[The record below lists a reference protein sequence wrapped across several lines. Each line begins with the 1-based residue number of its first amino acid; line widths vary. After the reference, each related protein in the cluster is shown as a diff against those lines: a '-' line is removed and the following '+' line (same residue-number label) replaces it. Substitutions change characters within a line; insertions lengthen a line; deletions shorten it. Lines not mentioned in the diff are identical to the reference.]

1 MRSLSFIGRRAA
13 RVATQTSFILGIAM
27 IAMLWTGIALK
38 FKDQA
43 AGSYRDAVQNN
54 QNLALLFEENILR
67 TVGEVDKALHFMRR
81 QIGQQHP
88 DSADPHR
95 IVSNSDIFN
104 ELIVQF
110 AIIDAAGMLQA
121 SSAGAQPTSPID
133 LSDREYFPFHRD
145 NSKDELHVSRP
156 VVGRVSRK
164 WSIQL
169 TRRFLDQDG
178 AFGGVVVGS
187 LNPEHLTEFY
197 RSIDLGRSGSISLIG
212 LDGSVRASG
221 GTNGRSRLAL
231 GQDVAGSPLLNEVR
245 KAQAGTFIDAAPDG
259 NQIVTFRRVR
269 TLPLAVSVS
278 VTEAQVYAAAYRDA
292 LRHSLV
298 GAALTLIILGVGIK
312 GSRDQL
318 RLRLAKAKL
327 LHSQR
332 LALQKS
338 EHLGLT
344 LDNMGQGIILVTKD
358 LRIPVINQQA
368 VRLLDLPDDF
378 LRSSPNFTDLVRFQE
393 ARGEYASI
401 AFPHGISALEYF
413 TQRDTIGGL
422 RTYERT
428 RPNGTVLEVRSTA
441 LPDGGFVRT
450 FTDVTRRHEA
460 QEAVVRLASEDA
472 LTGLSN
478 RRHFREEVEK
488 GVIKLK
494 SSRADGDD
502 EDQGFALLYL
512 DLDWFKVVNDTL
524 GHWIGDT
531 LLQSVA
537 DRLRSTVRTASL
549 IARLGGDEFGILLC
563 NTCSTE
569 QPEALAARLSEVLSQ
584 PYEIYGQHIRIGVSI
599 GIALAPHDGN
609 DPELLLKASDM
620 ALYAAK
626 AAGRGTYR
634 FFHKS
639 MAEQLRVKR
648 QLELD
653 LRDAID
659 NEQLTLHYQPVLSI
673 ADKTINGFEALMRWE
688 HPIRGMVPPSEFIP
702 IAEET
707 GLIVA
712 LGTWAIRKACEQ
724 ATKWPDELSVAVNV
738 SPMQFRNGNLVATVS
753 EALRETGLAP
763 RRLDLEITE
772 TILMQDSDSSVLI
785 LHQLRDLGVRI
796 SMDDFGTGYSSL
808 SYLRSFP
815 LDKIKIDRAFVKD
828 LGVAAASDVIIR
840 SVIDIA
846 TTLNM
851 TTTAEGVETR
861 EQLERLAA
869 LGCSEA
875 QGYYLSKAV
884 PVSQVP
890 ELISKWST
898 RKPIAA

>member
-1 MRSLSFIGRRAA
+1 M
-13 RVATQTSFILGIAM
+13 LGVAM
-27 IAMLWTGIALK
+27 IAMLWTGIVLK
-38 FKDQA
+38 FKDQS
-43 AGSYRDAVQNN
+43 AGSYRDAVLNT

-67 TVGEVDKALHFMRR
+67 TIGEVDKALYFMRR
-81 QIGQQHP
+81 QIRQHP
-88 DSADPHR
+88 DSADAHR

-110 AIIDAAGMLQA
+110 AITDANGTLKA
-121 SSAGAQPTSPID
+121 SSTGGHPTVPID

-145 NSKDELHVSRP
+145 NGKDELHVSRP
-156 VVGRVSRK
+156 MVGRVSKR

-169 TRRFLDQDG
+169 TRRFLDKDG

-187 LNPEHLTEFY
+187 LNPEHLTDFY
-197 RSIDLGRSGSISLIG
+197 RLIDLGRSGSISLIG

-221 GTNGRSRLAL
+221 GTNGRGRLAL
-231 GQDVAGSPLLNEVR
+231 GQDVAGSRLLTEMHSR
-245 KAQAGTFIDAAPDG
+245 GAGTFTDPTPEG
-259 NQIVTFRRVR
+259 NRIVTFRRVR
-269 TLPLAVSVS
+269 NLPLAVSVS
-278 VTEAQVYAAAYRDA
+278 VTEAQVYATAYRDA
-292 LRHSLV
+292 LSHSIV
-298 GAALTLIILGVGIK
+298 GGLLTLVILGVGMK

-318 RLRLAKAKL
+318 HLRLAKTKL
-327 LHSQR
+327 LHSQQ

-338 EHLGLT
+338 EQLGLT
-344 LDNMGQGIILVTKD
+344 LDNMGQGIILVTKNH
-358 LRIPVINQQA
+358 RMPVINRQA
-368 VRLLDLPDDF
+368 VRLLDLPEDF
-378 LRSSPNFTDLVRFQE
+378 LRRRPTFADFVEYQE
-393 ARGEYASI
+393 ARGEFASVHI
-401 AFPHGISALEYF
+401 PEGVPAIEYF
-413 TQRDTIGGL
+413 SRRDASGAYP
-422 RTYERT
+422 TYERT
-428 RPNGTVLEVRSTA
+428 RPNGVVLEVRTTA

-450 FTDVTRRHEA
+450 FTDVTPKRQA

-472 LTGLSN
+472 LTGLAN

-488 GVIKLK
+488 SVLK
-494 SSRADGDD
+494 QKSPVAEGED
-502 EDQGFALLYL
+502 EDRGFALLYM

-531 LLQSVA
+531 LLQTVA
-537 DRLRSTVRTASL
+537 ERLKSTVRTGSL
-549 IARLGGDEFGILLC
+549 VARLGGDEFAILLP

-569 QPEALAARLSEVLSQ
+569 QPEALATRLSEVLSQ

-609 DPELLLKASDM
+609 DPELLLRASDM

-626 AAGRGTYR
+626 AAGRGTYK

-639 MAEQLRVKR
+639 MAEQLRVRR

-653 LRDAID
+653 LRNAID
-659 NEQLTLHYQPVLSI
+659 NDQLALHYQPVLNT
-673 ADKTINGFEALMRWE
+673 ADKTISGFEALMRWD

-707 GLIVA
+707 GLIVS
-712 LGTWAIRKACEQ
+712 LGTWALKKACEQ
-724 ATKWPDELSVAVNV
+724 ASMWPDDLNVAVNV
-738 SPMQFRNGNLVATVS
+738 SPMQFRSGNLVTVVS
-753 EALRETGLAP
+753 SVLRETGLAP
-763 RRLDLEITE
+763 SRLYLEITE
-772 TILMQDSDSSVLI
+772 TILMQESDSTVLV
-785 LHQLRDLGVRI
+785 LNQLRQLGVRI

-828 LGVAAASDVIIR
+828 LGLTAASDVIIR

-846 TTLNM
+846 RTLEM

-861 EQLERLAA
+861 EQFERLAA
-869 LGCSEA
+869 LGCTEA

-890 ELISKWST
+890 DLIAKWST
-898 RKPIAA
+898 HKSIAA

>member
-1 MRSLSFIGRRAA
+1 
-13 RVATQTSFILGIAM
+13 VLGVAM
-27 IAMLWTGIALK
+27 IAMLWTGIVLK

-43 AGSYRDAVQNN
+43 AGNYRDAVLNT

-67 TVGEVDKALHFMRR
+67 TVGEVDKALYFMRR
-81 QIGQQHP
+81 QIGQHP

-104 ELIVQF
+104 DLIVQF
-110 AIIDAAGMLQA
+110 AIVDASGTLKA
-121 SSAGAQPTSPID
+121 SSAGDHPTAPID

-156 VVGRVSRK
+156 MVGRVSKK

-169 TRRFLDQDG
+169 TRRFLDKDG

-187 LNPEHLTEFY
+187 LNPDHLTDFY
-197 RSIDLGRSGSISLIG
+197 QSIDLGRSGSISLIG
-212 LDGSVRASG
+212 LDGGVRASG
-221 GTNGRSRLAL
+221 GTNGRSRLTL
-231 GQDVAGSPLLNEVR
+231 GQDVTGSRLLNEV
-245 KAQAGTFIDAAPDG
+245 KSGKSGTFIDGAPDG
-259 NQIVTFRRVR
+259 NQIVTFRRIR
-269 TLPLAVSVS
+269 SLPLAVSVS

-292 LRHSLV
+292 LGHSIV
-298 GAALTLIILGVGIK
+298 GGLLTLIILGVGIK

-318 RLRLAKAKL
+318 HLRLAKTKL
-327 LHSQR
+327 LHSQQ

-338 EHLGLT
+338 EQLGLT
-344 LDNMGQGIILVTKD
+344 LDNMGQGIILVTKNH
-358 LRIPVINQQA
+358 RMPVINRQA
-368 VRLLDLPDDF
+368 VRLLDLPEDF
-378 LRSSPNFTDLVRFQE
+378 LRRRPTFADFVEYQE
-393 ARGEYASI
+393 ARGEFASVHI
-401 AFPHGISALEYF
+401 PEGMPAIEYF
-413 TQRDTIGGL
+413 SRRDASGVYP
-422 RTYERT
+422 TYERT
-428 RPNGTVLEVRSTA
+428 RPNGVVLEVRTTA

-450 FTDVTRRHEA
+450 FTDVTPKRQA

-472 LTGLSN
+472 LTGLAN

-488 GVIKLK
+488 SVLK
-494 SSRADGDD
+494 QKSPAAEGDD
-502 EDQGFALLYL
+502 EDRGFALLYM

-537 DRLRSTVRTASL
+537 ERLKSTVRTGSL
-549 IARLGGDEFGILLC
+549 VARLGGDEFGILLP

-569 QPEALAARLSEVLSQ
+569 QPEALATRLSEVLSQ

-599 GIALAPHDGN
+599 GIALAPHDGT
-609 DPELLLKASDM
+609 DPELLLRASDM

-626 AAGRGTYR
+626 AAGRGTYK

-639 MAEQLRVKR
+639 MAEQLRVRR
-648 QLELD
+648 QLEID
-653 LRDAID
+653 LRNAID
-659 NEQLTLHYQPVLSI
+659 NDQLALHYQPVLNT
-673 ADKTINGFEALMRWE
+673 ADKTISGFEALMRWD

-707 GLIVA
+707 GLIVS
-712 LGTWAIRKACEQ
+712 LGTWALSKACEQ
-724 ATKWPDELSVAVNV
+724 ATLWPNDLNVAVNV
-738 SPMQFRNGNLVATVS
+738 SPMQFRSGNLVTVVS
-753 EALRETGLAP
+753 NVLHETGLAP
-763 RRLDLEITE
+763 SRLYLEITE
-772 TILMQDSDSSVLI
+772 TILMQESDSTVLV
-785 LHQLRDLGVRI
+785 LNQLRQLGVRI

-828 LGVAAASDVIIR
+828 LGVTPASDVIIR

-846 TTLNM
+846 RTLEM

-861 EQLERLAA
+861 EQFERLAA
-869 LGCSEA
+869 LGCTEA

-884 PVSQVP
+884 PLSQVP
-890 ELISKWST
+890 DLIAKWSK
-898 RKPIAA
+898 RNSMAA

>member
-1 MRSLSFIGRRAA
+1 
-13 RVATQTSFILGIAM
+13 M
-27 IAMLWTGIALK
+27 IAMLWTGIGFK
-38 FKDQA
+38 FQDQST
-43 AGSYRDAVQNN
+43 GDYRDAVLNN
-54 QNLALLFEENILR
+54 RNLALLFEENVLRSVREVDNALLYLRHQIDQDRGSADLHTILR
-67 TVGEVDKALHFMRR
+67 TA
-81 QIGQQHP
+81 P
-88 DSADPHR
+88 
-95 IVSNSDIFN
+95 IVSEVMEQIAVTDAQGI
-104 ELIVQF
+104 LR
-110 AIIDAAGMLQA
+110 AIKSQA
-121 SSAGAQPTSPID
+121 SVPPLSI
-133 LSDREYFPFHRD
+133 SDRSYFRAQQGSSTDKLFIGHPA
-145 NSKDELHVSRP
+145 
-156 VVGRVSRK
+156 VGRVTGR
-164 WSIQL
+164 WLVPL
-169 TRRFLDQDG
+169 TRRLTNPDGSFAGIVMASLSPKHFL
-178 AFGGVVVGS
+178 
-187 LNPEHLTEFY
+187 EFY
-197 RSIDLGRSGSISLIG
+197 QAIDLGESGSITLIG
-212 LDGSVRASG
+212 LDGHVRFSG
-221 GTNGRSRLAL
+221 GSGGGRIALNQDLTGSRL
-231 GQDVAGSPLLNEVR
+231 LNAILER
-245 KAQAGTFIDAAPDG
+245 PSGTFIDPTPAG
-259 NQIVTFRRVR
+259 NRIVTFRRVR
-269 TLPLAVSVS
+269 DLPLAVSVS
-278 VTEAQVYAAAYRDA
+278 VTEKQVYADAYRDA
-292 LRHSLV
+292 IRHAII
-298 GAALTLIILGVGIK
+298 GAVLTLVILGVGIK

-368 VRLLDLPDDF
+368 VRLLDLPEDF
-378 LRSSPNFTDLVRFQE
+378 LRSSPNFADLVSFQE

-401 AFPHGISALEYF
+401 AIPDGVSALEYF
-413 TQRDTIGGL
+413 TQRDMIGGL

-472 LTGLSN
+472 LTGLAN
-478 RRHFREEVEK
+478 RRHFRDEVEK
-488 GVIKLK
+488 SVIRLK
-494 SSRADGDD
+494 SAKPDCDD

-537 DRLRSTVRTASL
+537 DRLRSTVRTASV
-549 IARLGGDEFGILLC
+549 IARLGGDEFGILLP

-569 QPEALAARLSEVLSQ
+569 QPEALATRLSEVLSQ

-599 GIALAPHDGN
+599 GIALAPHDGS
-609 DPELLLKASDM
+609 DPELLLRASDM

-659 NEQLTLHYQPVLSI
+659 NEQLALHYQPVLSI

-712 LGTWAIRKACEQ
+712 LGSWAIRKACEQ
-724 ATKWPDELSVAVNV
+724 ATTWPEELSVAVNV

-753 EALRETGLAP
+753 DALRDTGLSP
-763 RRLDLEITE
+763 SRLDLEITE
-772 TILMQDSDSSVLI
+772 TILMQESDSTVLV

-828 LGVAAASDVIIR
+828 LGVAPASDVIIR

-846 TTLNM
+846 TTLKM

-861 EQLERLAA
+861 EQFERLAA

-898 RKPIAA
+898 RKSIAA

>member
-1 MRSLSFIGRRAA
+1 MRSLSFIGRRVA
-13 RVATQTSFILGIAM
+13 RVATQTSFVLGLAM
-27 IAMLWTGIALK
+27 IAMLWTGVALK

-43 AGSYRDAVQNN
+43 ANHYRDAVLNS
-54 QNLALLFEENILR
+54 QNLALLFQENVLR
-67 TVGEVDKALHFMRR
+67 SVGEVDKALFFMRR
-81 QIGQQHP
+81 QLGQHP
-88 DSADPHR
+88 DWANPSA

-110 AIIDAAGMLQA
+110 AILDAKGTLKA
-121 SSAGAQPTSPID
+121 SSAGPQPSIPID

-145 NSKDELHVSRP
+145 NLRDELHVSRP
-156 VVGRVSRK
+156 MVGRVSKR

-169 TRRFLDQDG
+169 TRRFLDENG

-187 LNPEHLTEFY
+187 LNPEHFTEFY
-197 RSIDLGRSGSISLIG
+197 KSIHLGQSGSIALIG
-212 LDGSVRASG
+212 LDGAVRASNG
-221 GTNGRSRLAL
+221 GSEGGRFKL
-231 GQDVAGSPLLNEVR
+231 GQDVAGSRLLNEIR
-245 KAQAGTFIDAAPDG
+245 NGITNTFIDQAPEG
-259 NQIVTFRRVR
+259 NRIVTFRRVR
-269 TLPLAVSVS
+269 NLPLAVSVS
-278 VTEAQVYAAAYRDA
+278 MTEAEVYARAYRD
-292 LRHSLV
+292 LIRHS
-298 GAALTLIILGVGIK
+298 IIGFLLSLAVLGVGIR

-318 RLRLAKAKL
+318 RLRLAKTKL

-332 LALQKS
+332 HALRKS

-358 LRIPVINQQA
+358 NRIPVINRQA
-368 VRLLDLPDDF
+368 VRLLDLPEDF
-378 LRSSPNFTDLVRFQE
+378 LRSSPTFTDLVKFQE

-401 AFPHGISALEYF
+401 KFPEGVSALEYF

-422 RTYERT
+422 RTFERT

-472 LTGLSN
+472 LTGLAN

-488 GVIKLK
+488 KASRLK
-494 SSRADGDD
+494 SSKPDGEE
-502 EDQGFALLYL
+502 EDQGFALLYM
-512 DLDWFKVVNDTL
+512 DLDWFKVVNETL
-524 GHWIGDT
+524 GHWIGDA
-531 LLQSVA
+531 LLQLVA
-537 DRLRSTVRTASL
+537 DRLKATVRTGSL
-549 IARLGGDEFGILLC
+549 VARLGGDEFGILLPS
-563 NTCSTE
+563 TCSTE
-569 QPEALAARLSEVLSQ
+569 QPEALATRLAEVLSL

-609 DPELLLKASDM
+609 DPELLLRASDM

-659 NEQLTLHYQPVLSI
+659 NEQLALHYQPVLNI
-673 ADKTINGFEALMRWE
+673 ADKTINGFEALMRWD

-707 GLIVA
+707 GLIVT
-712 LGTWAIRKACEQ
+712 LGSWAIRKACEQ

-738 SPMQFRNGNLVATVS
+738 SPMQFRSGNLVAIVS
-753 EALRETGLAP
+753 DALRDTGLP
-763 RRLDLEITE
+763 PGRLNLEITE
-772 TILMQDSDSSVLI
+772 TILMQESDSTVLM

-828 LGVAAASDVIIR
+828 LGVTSASDVIIR

-846 TTLNM
+846 TTLKM

-861 EQLERLAA
+861 EQFERLAA

-884 PVSQVP
+884 PISQVP
-890 ELISKWST
+890 ELMAKWST